1 MGLIVRKEYRIVGQ
15 DAASWHGN
23 TNSQSIKILK
33 KPNFSFLFFFL
44 EQDSKWF
51 CNSCR
56 DCWFCL
62 YKIKHTVL
70 QEFEKKHISLNILH
84 GKWGKLC
91 SYEICYHWVRP
102 ICRWL
107 LEFSKQQMFRNGET
121 EAGQESCLSSS
132 VGYKFSMDNLFFKVE
147 LKWFKRFVKVT

>member
-23 TNSQSIKILK
+23 TNTQSIKILK

-44 EQDSKWF
+44 EQDSKCF

-62 YKIKHTVL
+62 YKIIHTVL
-70 QEFEKKHISLNILH
+70 QEFEKNIYLSIYYMGNEENCVLMKFVITEFAQYAGDYLNFPSSRCSEM
-84 GKWGKLC
+84 GRQKLAKKAASAAVWVINSAWTIC
-91 SYEICYHWVRP
+91 S
-102 ICRWL
+102 
-107 LEFSKQQMFRNGET
+107 SK
-121 EAGQESCLSSS
+121 
-132 VGYKFSMDNLFFKVE
+132 
-147 LKWFKRFVKVT
+147 